1 MSPDTGRKPPPSA
14 RIAFRPL
21 TPERWGD
28 LEKLFGERGACGGC
42 WCMWW
47 RLTRAEFEKN
57 KGASNRRAFRKIVRD
72 GEEPGILAYVDD
84 EPAGWCAI
92 APRQTYP
99 SLERSRVLKPVD
111 DKPAWSITCFFV
123 ARPHR
128 RRGLSVKLIEA
139 AVKHARRRGAKI
151 IEGYPVEPRKG
162 AIPDAFA
169 WTGLP
174 TAFEKAGFREVLRR
188 SPTRPIMRR
197 RLR

>member
-1 MSPDTGRKPPPSA
+1 MAKMKKPPSA
-14 RIAFRPL
+14 RLAFHPL

-28 LEKLFGERGACGGC
+28 LEALFGERGACGGC

-47 RLTRAEFEKN
+47 RMTRAEFEKK
-57 KGASNRRAFRKIVRD
+57 KGAPNKRAFRKIVRD
-72 GEEPGILAYVDD
+72 GHEPGVLAYVDG

-92 APRQTYP
+92 APREEYP
-99 SLERSRVLKPVD
+99 SLNRSRVLKPID
-111 DKPAWSITCFFV
+111 EKPVWSITCFFV

-128 RRGLSVKLIEA
+128 RSGLSVKLIEA
-139 AVKHARRRGAKI
+139 AVQYARRGGAKI
-151 IEGYPVEPRKG
+151 VEGYPVEPRKG

-174 TAFEKAGFREVLRR
+174 AAFEKARFREVLRR

-197 RLR
+197 TLR